1 VSELL
6 ITPKLFDQILK
17 AEGNVL
23 GLATADVDDSLL
35 QFRQL
40 AVRSGQSV
48 YLWTPENGISSM
60 RETDVHVPGS
70 RRLADALRFIL
81 QSLHF
86 GVYLFTQFEEQLK
99 PPATSLLRRIA
110 RIRTGNERKLLFV
123 ASALQFPDDID
134 SLVERVS
141 PSMGGSFRPRL
152 RDGRW
157 VT

>member
-1 VSELL
+1 MSELL

-86 GVYLFTQFEEQLK
+86 GVYLFTHFEDQLK

-123 ASALQFPDDID
+123 AHTLQFPEDVD

>member
-1 VSELL
+1 MSELL